1 MNIKGISTAASLL
14 AITETLSKYT
24 GELTKADKALAS
36 ELCGGSREVRLLKHS
51 NVFGLRSVK
60 KSGAEVLTINKVIH
74 FDSEALA
81 REYLENHFTLVP
93 QYSGATDH
101 VVEENNLSTAGFNSC
116 KSGHI
121 GFHNDAYDYK
131 DLPSYLALYCCKS
144 DCTGGETFLAKFDT
158 AFQTLTASEK
168 AILLSETITFQTD
181 PASHFGTKSAGVTQN
196 ILDRGVLRYSDGYI
210 RQRISEKS
218 FIGVLNKINCTL
230 HENKKTVKLRP
241 GDLLIID
248 NQSFVHGRN
257 EYSGS
262 RKLVR
267 FWMNKK
273 GSIDPGNSAQVA
285 EVSSTCSGPST

>member
-1 MNIKGISTAASLL
+1 M
-14 AITETLSKYT
+14 
-24 GELTKADKALAS
+24 
-36 ELCGGSREVRLLKHS
+36 
-51 NVFGLRSVK
+51 
-60 KSGAEVLTINKVIH
+60 LTINKVIP
-74 FDSEALA
+74 FGSEALA

-116 KSGHI
+116 KSEHI

-131 DLPSYLALYCCKS
+131 DLPPYIALYCCKS

-168 AILLSETITFQTD
+168 SVLLSETITFQTD
-181 PASHFGTKSAGVTQN
+181 PASHFRSKSAGVTQN

-210 RQRISEKS
+210 RQRIAEKS
-218 FIGVLNKINCTL
+218 FVGVLNKINYAL
-230 HENKKTVKLRP
+230 HENKKIVKLLP

-248 NQSFVHGRN
+248 NQSYVHGRN

-273 GSIDPGNSAQVA
+273 GSVDPVNSAEAA
-285 EVSSTCSGPST
+285 EVSSTCSGPKT